1 MLNQDFDT
9 SKNGCPGFSSQLC
22 ITARKPCG
30 SLFNSN
36 TKDVKATFNFNVQ
49 IDGSKSVITMD
60 GDNIK
65 DLDMDTLVALGKLFQ
80 WVQTKVSLTLEKLYA
95 DKTDGEQEAPLET
108 SYEKSESNNN
118 E

>member
-1 MLNQDFDT
+1 M
-9 SKNGCPGFSSQLC
+9 
-22 ITARKPCG
+22 
-30 SLFNSN
+30 
-36 TKDVKATFNFNVQ
+36 KATFNFNVQ

-95 DKTDGEQEAPLET
+95 DKTGCEQGELAQSEMPDGGLQPENAE
-108 SYEKSESNNN
+108 
-118 E
+118 